1 MRNLLED
8 GFAQIE
14 KRRFEKAEQQHKQLQ
29 QERDQLADRLQA
41 IENEPKPKGLHLP
54 HPIKDR
60 KKKKEIESLREK
72 ISVREEQMK
81 RTRERAKPMTQGQKI
96 KYVAGALA
104 AVMILIPSGYRV
116 MKDRAEE
123 KAAAYVAEVTAQ
135 AEEYAETVRAQERLE
150 ELLDKNDTKQAEP
163 KASVETPT
171 SLETVKNDNPQS
183 QPDTAELS
191 VKQEDQPAVEK
202 QETQVEQKADAVS
215 ESKPEPKP
223 EPITEKQEPV
233 SETTHETKPEPAPE
247 PKPEPEPEPAPQ
259 PKQEPVK
266 TLPEPDPEPTVPVR
280 SAAGSTSSGSGPYVW
295 ITETGTKYHN
305 KNDCGKTNPAKAS
318 QVTLA
323 EAQARGY
330 EPCAKCFN

>member
-81 RTRERAKPMTQGQKI
+81 RTRERAKPMTQSQKI

-104 AVMILIPSGYRV
+104 AVMILIPSGYRA

-123 KAAAYVAEVTAQ
+123 KAAAYVSEVTAQ
-135 AEEYAETVRAQERLE
+135 AEEYAETVTAQGRLGK
-150 ELLDKNDTKQAEP
+150 LPDKDDTKQAEP
-163 KASVETPT
+163 KTSEETTT
-171 SLETVKNDNPQS
+171 SLETEKNDKPQS
-183 QPDTAELS
+183 QSDTVEPS
-191 VKQEDQPAVEK
+191 VKQEDQPTVEK
-202 QETQVEQKADAVS
+202 QEAQVEHKTDAVP

-223 EPITEKQEPV
+223 EPIAEKQEPI
-233 SETTHETKPEPAPE
+233 SEPAHETK
-247 PKPEPEPEPAPQ
+247 PEPAPQ
-259 PKQEPVK
+259 PKQEPAK
-266 TLPEPDPEPTVPVR
+266 TLPESDPEPTVPVR

>member
-29 QERDQLADRLQA
+29 QERDRLADRLQA

-163 KASVETPT
+163 KASVETST

-183 QPDTAELS
+183 QPDTAELF

-202 QETQVEQKADAVS
+202 QETQVEQKTDAVS
-215 ESKPEPKP
+215 ES
-223 EPITEKQEPV
+223 
-233 SETTHETKPEPAPE
+233 
-247 PKPEPEPEPAPQ
+247 KPEPEPEPAPQ

-266 TLPEPDPEPTVPVR
+266 TLPEPEPEPTVPVR